1 MLYFETISNLMHGD
15 TKTSEKGLT
24 PTGLVWDTNM
34 ATSLFFGGTIMVDVT
49 TSEYALCQN
58 FCIKYSLAKQLS
70 NSVALVGAK
79 VGNVMAF
86 QF

>member
-1 MLYFETISNLMHGD
+1 MHDD
-15 TKTSEKGLT
+15 TKTSEK
-24 PTGLVWDTNM
+24 VWDTNM